1 MSDNRLKVLR
11 MLSNA
16 SQSDWKVGKSDDFI
30 NAVSSKIG
38 MLPAGVFDSF
48 SIDANGDKK
57 ISVVDFALMTY
68 EMSDADKNSLMNL
81 YDIDSS
87 TIKSILNA
95 ADEIAEI
102 FETQAQDFAF
112 GEENLNHSATANHKN
127 SRNISTNEFDE
138 I

>member
-11 MLSNA
+11 MLSNVN
-16 SQSDWKVGKSDDFI
+16 QSDWKVGKSDNFVK
-30 NAVSSKIG
+30 AVSGKIS

-68 EMSDADKNSLMNL
+68 EMSDNDKNALMSL

-87 TIKSILNA
+87 TIKSILSE
-95 ADEIAEI
+95 ADDISEI
-102 FETQAQDFAF
+102 FEAQAQEFNFD
-112 GEENLNHSATANHKN
+112 ENTPNSSTHSKN
-127 SRNISTNEFDE
+127 VVDNDFDE

>member
-30 NAVSSKIG
+30 KNVSGKIS
-38 MLPAGVFDSF
+38 MLPASVFESF

-68 EMSDADKNSLMNL
+68 KMNDIDKNSLMNL
-81 YDIDSS
+81 YDIDSD
-87 TIKSILNA
+87 TIKSILSA

-102 FETQAQDFAF
+102 FESQAQEFNF
-112 GEENLNHSATANHKN
+112 EENTPNSSTHSKN
-127 SRNISTNEFDE
+127 AIDNDFDE

>member
-16 SQSDWKVGKSDDFI
+16 NQSDWKIGKSDDFI
-30 NAVSSKIG
+30 KAVSNKIG
-38 MLPAGVFDSF
+38 TLPASVFDGF
-48 SIDANGDKK
+48 SIDANGNKK

-68 EMSDADKNSLMNL
+68 EMSDFDKNSLMSL
-81 YDIDSS
+81 YEIDST
-87 TIKSILNA
+87 TIKRILNA

-102 FETQAQDFAF
+102 FEAQSPEFALE
-112 GEENLNHSATANHKN
+112 EENLTHSIPSTHKN
-127 SRNISTNEFDE
+127 SRNSIDDDFDE

>member
-11 MLSNA
+11 MLSNVN
-16 SQSDWKVGKSDDFI
+16 QSDWKVGKSDDFI
-30 NAVSSKIG
+30 KAVSSKIG

-57 ISVVDFALMTY
+57 ISIVDFALMTY
-68 EMSDADKNSLMNL
+68 EMSDVDKNSLMSL

-102 FETQAQDFAF
+102 FEVQSPEFSF
-112 GEENLNHSATANHKN
+112 EEPNHN
-127 SRNISTNEFDE
+127 SSKVSKSTIDDDFDE

>member
-1 MSDNRLKVLR
+1 MMSDNRLKVLR
-11 MLSNA
+11 MLSNVN
-16 SQSDWKVGKSDDFI
+16 QSDWKVGKSDNFVR
-30 NAVSSKIG
+30 AVSGKIS

-68 EMSDADKNSLMNL
+68 EMNDSDKNSLMSL
-81 YDIDSS
+81 YDIDSGI
-87 TIKSILNA
+87 IKNILNT

-102 FETQAQDFAF
+102 FEAHAQEFNF
-112 GEENLNHSATANHKN
+112 EEDTHNTSTH
-127 SRNISTNEFDE
+127 SRNAVDNDFDE

>member
-16 SQSDWKVGKSDDFI
+16 NQSDWKIGKSDDFI
-30 NAVSSKIG
+30 KAVSNKIG
-38 MLPAGVFDSF
+38 TLPASVFDSF

-57 ISVVDFALMTY
+57 ISVVDFTLMTY
-68 EMSDADKNSLMNL
+68 EMSDFDKNSLMSL
-81 YDIDSS
+81 YDIDSG
-87 TIKSILNA
+87 TIKSILST

-102 FETQAQDFAF
+102 FEAQSPEFSL
-112 GEENLNHSATANHKN
+112 GEENLTHSIPSTHQN
-127 SRNISTNEFDE
+127 SRNSIDDDFDE

>member
-30 NAVSSKIG
+30 RAVSNKIG
-38 MLPAGVFDSF
+38 MLPTGVFDSF
-48 SIDANGDKK
+48 NIDAIGNKK

-68 EMSDADKNSLMNL
+68 EMSDADKNSLMSL
-81 YDIDSS
+81 YEIDSS
-87 TIKSILNA
+87 TIKNILNT

-102 FETQAQDFAF
+102 FEAQSQEFDFE
-112 GEENLNHSATANHKN
+112 EENLNHSIPLNHKN
-127 SRNISTNEFDE
+127 SRNSIDDDFDE